1 MNIRINYDKGDIPF
15 TKKGCRKINR
25 QPFFYLVL
33 KKDLSLSKFP
43 FFLYQNNRNGSQQ

>member
-15 TKKGCRKINR
+15 TKKRLPVNK
-25 QPFFYLVL
+25 PATFFYLVL

-43 FFLYQNNRNGSQQ
+43 FFLYQNNRNGS